1 MLNFEARLRKTLEDH
16 GATAQDCDMCGPHI
30 ECFCGQD
37 FNDQHIID
45 ITKPIFMEALD
56 LLSDRLGRGADGC
69 AMLAIQNKDDE
80 RVRLNGKTNGL
91 HIAKTYV
98 DEMLREN
105 Q

>member
-1 MLNFEARLRKTLEDH
+1 MLNFEARLLKALEDH
-16 GATAQDCDMCGPHI
+16 SVTVSECDLCGPHTD
-30 ECFCGQD
+30 CMCGAAWT
-37 FNDQHIID
+37 DQHIID
-45 ITKPIFMEALD
+45 IAKPIFMEALD
-56 LLSDRLGRGADGC
+56 LLSDRLGRAADGC

-91 HIAKTYV
+91 HIGKTYV